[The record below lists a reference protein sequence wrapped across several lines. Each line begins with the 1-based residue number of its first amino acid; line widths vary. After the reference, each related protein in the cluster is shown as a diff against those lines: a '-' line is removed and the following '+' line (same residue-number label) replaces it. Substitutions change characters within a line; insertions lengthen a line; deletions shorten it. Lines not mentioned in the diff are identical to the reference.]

1 MIYLIA
7 DEKMKKRFKLHFRNL
22 TDSLEEARAVL
33 IVRGSEVSEKMID
46 DVIIHTEASV
56 PIVIMT
62 GELDEKGMAFQ
73 RYAEENGIEEV
84 LTGTEWRMSAVQKE
98 LEKVLKDPKLPD
110 AKVFIEQEDHYV
122 FREKEII
129 EEPLELRTKAK
140 LVIVH
145 GFNGGTGVTTVA
157 TSLASFYRARGLK
170 TLLLDVSNTGDAA
183 FHYGS
188 APNNEVLKETGFGDL
203 FETKGERNVVQ
214 KGLERNVDIIVA
226 DVPSYSPYKEE
237 LLDLAHR
244 IVTVV
249 NPSELDYMKLEAY
262 TDRIDERHLLIVNRI
277 DETKPLRYSFVHL
290 MRSLAGGKLVEI
302 EESDGVASAFAERK
316 PAYLRHPFDYAIAK
330 LAAELNLD

>member
-1 MIYLIA
+1 
-7 DEKMKKRFKLHFRNL
+7 
-22 TDSLEEARAVL
+22 
-33 IVRGSEVSEKMID
+33 MID
-46 DVIIHTEASV
+46 DVIIQTEASV

-62 GELDEKGMAFQ
+62 GELDEKGVAFQ

-84 LTGTEWRMSAVQKE
+84 LTGTEWRMSGVQNE
-98 LEKVLKDPKLPD
+98 IEKVLRDPKLPD
-110 AKVFIEQEDHYV
+110 ARVFIERENEDFYV
-122 FREKEII
+122 FREHKET
-129 EEPLELRTKAK
+129 EEPLELRTTAK

-145 GFNGGTGVTTVA
+145 GVNGGSGVTTVA

-203 FETKGERNVVQ
+203 FETKGERIVIQ
-214 KGLERNVDIIVA
+214 KGLERNADIIVA

-262 TDRIDERHLLIVNRI
+262 TDGMDERHLLVVNRI